1 MTMWRLTLMAAALIS
16 CLSMSGTLASA
27 QINESA
33 AAPGSVRN
41 ETVLTIHAKVVN
53 VDEAKKLVT
62 IETNGKKVDLEVQN
76 PYNLK
81 AVKVGDPIV
90 VRYYEVVS
98 IRKKNPGEEVPAAS
112 LSEGLATAH
121 SGTPGATATERASL
135 LVTVVDVDPKGGMVT
150 IKGPDGSVE
159 KVKARDPGNLKYI
172 KAGDDLVVS
181 EFQATAI
188 SVDKEAS
195 N

>member
-16 CLSMSGTLASA
+16 SLSMGGTLASA

-121 SGTPGATATERASL
+121 SGTPGATVTERVSL
-135 LVTVVDVDPKGGMVT
+135 LVTVVDVDPKDGMVT